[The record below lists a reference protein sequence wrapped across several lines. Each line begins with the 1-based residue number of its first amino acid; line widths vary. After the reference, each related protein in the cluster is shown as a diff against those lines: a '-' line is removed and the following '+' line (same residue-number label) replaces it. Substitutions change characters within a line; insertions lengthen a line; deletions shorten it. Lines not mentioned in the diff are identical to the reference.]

1 MDISEL
7 FHLFVRWTHLVSAAA
22 WVGGNIFWVLV
33 LNPSANSSKSVIAQK
48 MQSQISTEFRGLVD
62 TCIFVLLAT
71 GAIMTFN
78 RLTPGEIG
86 YQYVLVLGLKI
97 ILVAGM
103 FYLIR
108 SKRHSNLITFQ
119 LKNKSSYKS
128 KLSKLGTLLTGY
140 NLVLIIGLMVY
151 LLSDLMN
158 MIYAASLSN

>member
-1 MDISEL
+1 
-7 FHLFVRWTHLVSAAA
+7 
-22 WVGGNIFWVLV
+22 
-33 LNPSANSSKSVIAQK
+33 
-48 MQSQISTEFRGLVD
+48 
-62 TCIFVLLAT
+62 
-71 GAIMTFN
+71 MTFN

-108 SKRHSNLITFQ
+108 SKRHSNLITSQ
-119 LKNKSSYKS
+119 LKNESSYKS
-128 KLSKLGTLLTGY
+128 KLSKLVTLLTGY
-140 NLVLIIGLMVY
+140 NLVLVIGLIVY

>member
-1 MDISEL
+1 
-7 FHLFVRWTHLVSAAA
+7 
-22 WVGGNIFWVLV
+22 
-33 LNPSANSSKSVIAQK
+33 
-48 MQSQISTEFRGLVD
+48 
-62 TCIFVLLAT
+62 
-71 GAIMTFN
+71 MTFN

-108 SKRHSNLITFQ
+108 SKRHSNLITSQ
-119 LKNKSSYKS
+119 LKNESSYKS
-128 KLSKLGTLLTGY
+128 KLSKLVTLLTGY
-140 NLVLIIGLMVY
+140 NLVLIIGLIVY